1 MELLQVSKVAVL
13 VSVLALVF
21 ALGLNATTA
30 EATYAFR
37 HPRRLLR
44 GFLAMSVVVP
54 AVAAAFA
61 LLTDLPRPVA
71 IAIIAM
77 SIAPV
82 PPILPISQMKGGA
95 RPEYAYGML
104 VAAALLSVI
113 TVPVAV
119 IAVGALFGQE
129 TRFPP
134 PAVAKIV
141 VITVLAPVAL
151 GIAVRHFWTDVAER
165 LGPWIMKTANVVLVV
180 AILPILAA
188 AWPAMRG
195 LMSTGTT
202 VAVVLSVVVV
212 AIAAGHLLGG
222 PDREDRVALA
232 IGSAVRHP
240 GVALALARTNAPD
253 EPLVPAAILTYF
265 LTALV
270 LTGVYSAVRKRLT
283 TEQVGG

>member
-1 MELLQVSKVAVL
+1 VELLQVSKIAVL
-13 VSVLALVF
+13 ASVLALVF

-30 EATYAFR
+30 EATYIFR

-44 GFLAMSVVVP
+44 GFVAMALVVP

-61 LLTDLPRPVA
+61 LLTDVPRPVA

-77 SIAPV
+77 AISPV
-82 PPILPISQMKGGA
+82 PPILPISQLKGGG
-95 RPEYAYGML
+95 RPEYVYGML
-104 VAAALLSVI
+104 VAAALLSIV

-119 IAVGALFGQE
+119 IAIGALFGQE

-134 PAVAKIV
+134 LAVAKIV
-141 VITVLAPVAL
+141 VISVLAPVAL
-151 GIAVRHFWTDVAER
+151 GMAVRHFWSEGAQR
-165 LGPWIMKTANVVLVV
+165 LGPWITKVANVVLVV
-180 AILPILAA
+180 GILPILAA

-195 LMSTGTT
+195 LMSTGTS
-202 VAVVLSVVVV
+202 VAVVLAVVLI

-240 GVALALARTNAPD
+240 GVALALARTNTPD
-253 EPLVPAAILTYF
+253 ETLVPAAILTYF
-265 LTALV
+265 LTAIV
-270 LTGVYSAVRKRLT
+270 LTGVYSAVRKRVT
-283 TEQVGG
+283 AEPFRV

>member
-1 MELLQVSKVAVL
+1 VELLQLSLLAIK
-13 VSVLALVF
+13 VSVLTLVF

-30 EATYAFR
+30 EATYLFR

-44 GFLAMSVVVP
+44 GFLALAVVVP
-54 AVAAAFA
+54 AVAAGFA
-61 LLTDLPRPVA
+61 LLIDVPRPVA

-77 SIAPV
+77 SLSPV
-82 PPILPISQMKGGA
+82 PPILPLAQLKGGA

-104 VAAALLSVI
+104 VAAALLSVL

-119 IAVGALFGQE
+119 LAVGALFGQE
-129 TRFPP
+129 ARFPP
-134 PAVAKIV
+134 MAVLKIV
-141 VITVLAPVAL
+141 GLSVLAPVAL

-165 LGPWIMKTANVVLVV
+165 LGPWLTKAATIVLAV
-180 AILPILAA
+180 AVLPLLAQ

-195 LMSTGTT
+195 LMSSGTT
-202 VAVVLSVVVV
+202 VAVILAVLVV
-212 AIAAGHLLGG
+212 AIATGHLLGG
-222 PDREDRVALA
+222 PDRQDRVALA
-232 IGSAVRHP
+232 IGSAMRHP

-270 LTGVYSAVRKRLT
+270 LTSAYSAVRGRLAAGAT
-283 TEQVGG
+283 QA

>member
-1 MELLQVSKVAVL
+1 MELAQLSLLAVKL
-13 VSVLALVF
+13 SVLALVF

-30 EATYAFR
+30 EATYLFR
-37 HPRRLLR
+37 QPRRLLR
-44 GFLAMSVVVP
+44 GFLSLAVVVP

-77 SIAPV
+77 SLSPV
-82 PPILPISQMKGGA
+82 PPILPMAQLKGGA

-104 VAAALLSVI
+104 VAAALLSIIV
-113 TVPVAV
+113 VPVAV
-119 IAVGALFGQE
+119 VVVGALFGQE
-129 TRFPP
+129 ARFPP

-141 VITVLAPVAL
+141 VLSVLAPVTL
-151 GIAVRHFWTDVAER
+151 GIAVRHFWTAGAER
-165 LGPWIMKTANVVLVV
+165 LGPWLTKAATVVLVL
-180 AILPILAA
+180 AMLPILIG

-195 LMSTGTT
+195 LMSAGIS
-202 VAVVLSVVVV
+202 VAVVLAVVVI

-222 PDREDRVALA
+222 PNREDRVALA
-232 IGSAVRHP
+232 IGSAMRHP

-270 LTGVYSAVRKRLT
+270 LTGVYSAVRRRLAN
-283 TEQVGG
+283 GKAAA

>member
-1 MELLQVSKVAVL
+1 MELLQLSKIAVL

-21 ALGLNATTA
+21 ALGLNATAA

-77 SIAPV
+77 SISPV

-104 VAAALLSVI
+104 VAAALLSVV

-119 IAVGALFGQE
+119 IGFGALFGQE

-134 PAVAKIV
+134 AAVAKIV
-141 VITVLAPVAL
+141 VISVLAPVAL

-165 LGPWIMKTANVVLVV
+165 LGPWVMKTANVVLV
-180 AILPILAA
+180 AAMLPILVR

-195 LMSTGTT
+195 LMSTGTS
-202 VAVVLSVVVV
+202 VAVVLAVVVI

-240 GVALALARTNAPD
+240 GVALAIARTNAPD

-283 TEQVGG
+283 TGGAAS